1 MVAVAVGL
9 ALVEAGEGE
18 AEGVAEE
25 AEIQILTPTGRR
37 SPQGI

>member
-1 MVAVAVGL
+1 MAVGL

-18 AEGVAEE
+18 GEAEGVAEE
-25 AEIQILTPTGRR
+25 VEIQILTPTGRR